1 MKHSRL
7 VIDIGAYGWCHE
19 QWLGGFYPEELPGH
33 WQFNYYS
40 NRFRTAVIPASE
52 SLDMSARQIDQLLE
66 DIDEQFEFAVAIPE
80 SLLIAGESLAEAWGQ
95 KWMCLEKKLIGFI
108 LEVEADK
115 NAVSKIDRAI
125 KLCSPT
131 ADVHIFYDDQS
142 VVNKNNDGNALL
154 KNKSIC
160 FCATPG
166 NIDNINNAQ
175 IAIVNNCF
183 SVKNLK
189 ELAGFIKKFIDQ
201 NKSHRILYLYF
212 SGFPPSTSLMM
223 QAETIVSLS
232 IPEN

>member
-19 QWLGGFYPEELPGH
+19 QWRGGFYPEELPGH

-40 NRFRTAVIPASE
+40 NCFRTAVIPASE
-52 SLDMSARQIDQLLE
+52 SLDMSVRQIDQLLE
-66 DIDEQFEFAVAIPE
+66 DIDDQFEFSVAIPE
-80 SLLIAGESLAEAWGQ
+80 SLLIAGENLAEAWRQ
-95 KWMCLEKKLIGFI
+95 KWMRLEKKLIGFI
-108 LEVEADK
+108 LEVEVGK

-125 KLCSPT
+125 KLCLP
-131 ADVHIFYDDQS
+131 AGDVHIFYDDPHAAA
-142 VVNKNNDGNALL
+142 KDNDDNALF

-160 FCATPG
+160 FCATPA

-189 ELAGFIKKFIDQ
+189 ELAGFVKKFIDQ

-212 SGFPPSTSLMM
+212 SGFPPSARLMM